1 MRSQPAF
8 ALLFLSVCFM
18 LAMTPVSHCQDPQ
31 QIKQKVLASLEKIAN
46 YPSAIVK
53 GKTSYLGNTHGLTH
67 LQFRGEKLWMQ
78 LDGIATADAKE
89 KKRLTAT
96 YEAMGTYDFLHTF
109 EFDGKKLYNFNQH
122 NLTLYIRTVRR
133 VPAKFTDCPLL
144 PKYWLHMG
152 LNDRQLF
159 QKVVESKSYETKVE
173 KVSEGRWKLSQT
185 NLGSLLPGGNARVAI
200 RDRYIIVDEKC
211 DYLVTEYFGE
221 GFQGQLAGTMV
232 WEKQDGNWYA
242 KQGKQTAG
250 GKPLAE
256 WSIDEI
262 SFDASKCRSRFD
274 DLESLVPFATQITHF
289 DEKDEEVSQSYK
301 GGDEGKA
308 EYRLRKLALLKRQ
321 KEGF

>member
-1 MRSQPAF
+1 MRNRLPASSVS
-8 ALLFLSVCFM
+8 LSLCFV
-18 LAMTPVSHCQDPQ
+18 LTLTTVSYCQDTE
-31 QIKQKVLASLEKIAN
+31 QIKKKILASLEKIEN
-46 YPSAIVK
+46 YPAAIVK
-53 GKTSYLGNTHGLTH
+53 GKTAYMGETQGRTH
-67 LQFRGEKLWMQ
+67 LQFRGEKMWMQ
-78 LDGIATADAKE
+78 LDGIATANEME

-96 YEAMGTYDFLHTF
+96 YEVMGTSDFLHTT
-109 EFDGKKLYNFNQH
+109 EFDGKKLFDFNQH

-133 VPAKFTDCPLL
+133 VPAKFADCPLL

-152 LNDRQLF
+152 LNEGQVFR
-159 QKVVESKSYETKVE
+159 KVIETKGYETKIE

-185 NLGSLLPGGNARVAI
+185 NLGSLLPGGNERVAI

-211 DYLVTEYFGE
+211 DYLVTEYFGD
-221 GFQGQLAGTMV
+221 GFQGKLAGTMV

-274 DLESLVPFATQITHF
+274 DLESLVPFATQVTHF
-289 DEKDEEVSQSYK
+289 DERNEEVSQTYK
-301 GGDEGKA
+301 GGVEGKA
-308 EYRLRKLALLKRQ
+308 EYRLRQLALLKRQ